1 MDAPSTWQIPP
12 VDLGLAARLAARL
25 GVSRVTA
32 EVLARRGFAGEAAA
46 RAFLH
51 PDFLFHSPYLLPG
64 IAEAKAAVDR
74 ALKRGELIAVHGDY
88 DADGI
93 TATFL
98 LTEVLR
104 ELGANVV
111 WRVPNRFSDGYGVS
125 ARAVEALAEQGAR
138 LLVTVDCG
146 VTAVAEV
153 ARAQELGMEVVVTD
167 HHEPKG
173 ELPGCVVAD
182 PRLGGYPFP
191 HLAGVGVVLK
201 LAHAL
206 LEERRGDRVELPLAL
221 RPYTDVV
228 ALGTVA
234 DVVPLLD
241 ENRLLVKMG
250 LGRLQ
255 SAPRPGLAALLEV
268 SGTAPADVAAAT
280 LGFRLGPRLNAAGRL
295 EDAAIAI
302 ELLAAADRTTA
313 LPLALKLNEL
323 NIARQDI
330 EAAMVAEATGMVSD
344 PPPAGLVLSS
354 PDWHEGVV
362 GIVASRVVERV
373 NRPAIL
379 LSEKGDEASGSGRS
393 IPGFDLLA
401 AVAACSGPLHSF
413 GGHRAA
419 CGLRLPRKA
428 VPAFR
433 EAFAA
438 YAAEHLRPADLVR
451 RQPVDAVACGDEL
464 TLALADELELFGPHG
479 LDNPR
484 VTLLVHG
491 AEINSPRLTRN
502 GKHMQASVCADGASC
517 SAIRFNVDGLNGL
530 EQGARF
536 DIPLVLA
543 KNAYNGVVSGQVEVK
558 GLYRIDPEP
567 DHDVCGT
574 ACAAECPELV
584 HGDAFW
590 RLIDELD
597 LAPLLGA
604 APAGEMSDSP
614 AAGASAAFAGSAGSV
629 GAAAPAAPAGAD
641 DGAAAAGG
649 VPRPRPAAAA
659 PCCRRSPRWWP
670 RASGSWCSSPT
681 SAAVGRCWRAICRSR
696 RSSSRP
702 CTSTAPARRGA
713 CGRRRRPMGRASS
726 WRRRSPPRCTQSW
739 CAVLGR
745 SPSSTHRSGRRRSTP
760 CAPPPMPALVSI
772 SFGERVKYTLPA
784 RSRRP
789 TTTSTPPR
797 GVSTGSSPAP
807 RGGLSTTS
815 WHAGSWAKAAFS
827 PRCRPSWPRGARSS
841 RPVWRSRGEARTYS
855 RPSRARP
862 TSRAHRRFAYGTENP
877 QDGTCSAA

>member
-433 EAFAA
+433 KAFAA

-479 LDNPR
+479 LGNPR

-641 DGAAAAGG
+641 DGATAAVEDRRG
-649 VPRPRPAAAA
+649 RPVLSTLTSLVATGERLLVLVADVGRRRPLLARDLPLAPLELEAMYLNGACAPGRLRAAAA
-659 PCCRRSPRWWP
+659 PDGPRVVMASTVTAALYPELVRGFGQIAFVDPPFWEAALNSVRAAADAGSRIHFVWGAGEVHFAGKIAAADYDLDAAARRVYRILARAAGRPLDDELARGLVGEGRFLAKVPTLVAAWRTLVEAGLAVPRGGKNLL
-670 RASGSWCSSPT
+670 ATIEGKTDLSSSPT
-681 SAAVGRCWRAICRSR
+681 FRLWHREPTRRYLQRCL
-696 RSSSRP
+696 
-702 CTSTAPARRGA
+702 TAR
-713 CGRRRRPMGRASS
+713 
-726 WRRRSPPRCTQSW
+726 
-739 CAVLGR
+739 L
-745 SPSSTHRSGRRRSTP
+745 
-760 CAPPPMPALVSI
+760 
-772 SFGERVKYTLPA
+772 
-784 RSRRP
+784 
-789 TTTSTPPR
+789 
-797 GVSTGSSPAP
+797 
-807 RGGLSTTS
+807 
-815 WHAGSWAKAAFS
+815 
-827 PRCRPSWPRGARSS
+827 
-841 RPVWRSRGEARTYS
+841 
-855 RPSRARP
+855 
-862 TSRAHRRFAYGTENP
+862 
-877 QDGTCSAA
+877 